1 MGGILGKGG
10 SKKSTTAAPA
20 AGAPGSKQEGPFA
33 AGTKDMPPPY
43 VDPRQQSFSKPGT
56 LGSTATPE
64 DPFAK
69 RRVTTFGG
77 KPI

>member
-1 MGGILGKGG
+1 
-10 SKKSTTAAPA
+10 
-20 AGAPGSKQEGPFA
+20 
-33 AGTKDMPPPY
+33 MPPPY